1 MLKRWMALFLVLTLT
16 LTAASCR
23 SKEKDPPSNGGSQ
36 TTDTS
41 NDATEKTPL
50 QGNMED
56 NVTKLMQAQPVEFMG
71 GFMPV
76 DLQDT
81 TEDGLWALKNFT
93 GLDSAEK
100 LTDIAIY
107 EPMSGSQAFSLIL
120 ARVADAVDAKTVA
133 QQMKDNI
140 NPRKWICV
148 GADQIAAAGYGD
160 VVLFVMLDSNLGLS
174 AQSYVDAFAN
184 ICGGKLD
191 FTL

>member
-1 MLKRWMALFLVLTLT
+1 MKKWMALFLVLVLMFTT
-16 LTAASCR
+16 VACGNKR
-23 SKEKDPPSNGGSQ
+23 DDQPGNG
-36 TTDTS
+36 
-41 NDATEKTPL
+41 ATETTGGTNEKTAL
-50 QGNMED
+50 QGTMED
-56 NVTKLMQAQPVEFMG
+56 NVNKLMQAQPVEFMG
-71 GFMPV
+71 GLMPV

-81 TEDGLWALKNFT
+81 TEDGLWALKSFT

-100 LTDIAIY
+100 LTDIAVY
-107 EPMSGSQAFSLIL
+107 EPMTGSQAFSLVL
-120 ARVADAVDAKTVA
+120 VRVANAADAKTVA

-184 ICGGKLD
+184 LCGSKLD